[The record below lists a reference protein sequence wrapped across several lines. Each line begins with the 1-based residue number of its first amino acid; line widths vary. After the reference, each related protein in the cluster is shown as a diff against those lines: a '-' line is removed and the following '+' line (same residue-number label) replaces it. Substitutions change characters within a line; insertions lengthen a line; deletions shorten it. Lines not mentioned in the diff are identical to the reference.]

1 MLTPRIVKLDNS
13 ILPAMYKEWW
23 ILVAVYN
30 DCMYFHKNEI
40 ISYEEESQDKKAMY
54 EKMRVLK
61 ADPVRYKAL
70 EQEAFDMLTTI
81 QKKSEAVLFHRD
93 AKLRELINNL
103 N

>member
-1 MLTPRIVKLDNS
+1 MLIPRIVKLDNS

-23 ILVAVYN
+23 ILVSVYN
-30 DCMYFHKNEI
+30 DCMYFHKNETI
-40 ISYEEESQDKKAMY
+40 VYEEESKEKKAMY

-70 EQEAFDMLTTI
+70 EQEAFDLLTPT
-81 QKKSEAVLFHRD
+81 QKKSEAVFFHRD
-93 AKLRELINNL
+93 TKLRELINNL